1 MDLANRIQERYME
14 WCVDPGDPRDLG
26 EMVAEEFFNFQS
38 NATLLRNVDY
48 EQAKILAKW
57 LLEDQNGKP

>member
-14 WCVDPGDPRDLG
+14 WCVDPIDPRDLG

-38 NATLLRNVDY
+38 NATLLRNADY

>member
-14 WCVDPGDPRDLG
+14 WCVDPRDLG
-26 EMVAEEFFNFQS
+26 EMVAEKFFNFQS
-38 NATLLRNVDY
+38 NATLLRNADY

>member
-1 MDLANRIQERYME
+1 
-14 WCVDPGDPRDLG
+14 
-26 EMVAEEFFNFQS
+26 MVAEEFFNFQS
-38 NATLLRNVDY
+38 NATLLRNADY